1 MLPIKKFLDNSYLD
15 PKSQKKIIGGYKRD
29 DELSGRRVQVY
40 TDQEGKAIVS
50 HRGTQGFKDVLTD
63 AKLAVG
69 KLTGTD
75 RYKHAKKIQQKAVEK
90 YGKENITTLGHSLGG
105 SIAERAG
112 KISGNRVIT
121 YNKGVSPLD
130 FSKKLPKKQTDIRST
145 GDLVSFSGKLQ
156 KGNKINLS
164 HGYLNPLKIHSTKP
178 LKGLKISY

>member
-15 PKSQKKIIGGYKRD
+15 PNSQKKIIGGYKRD

-40 TDQEGKAIVS
+40 TDQDGKAIVT

-69 KLTGTD
+69 RLSGTD
-75 RYKHAKKIQQKAVEK
+75 RYKHAKKIQQKAFEK
-90 YGKENITTLGHSLGG
+90 YGKENITTLSHSLGG
-105 SIAERAG
+105 SIGERVG
-112 KISGNRVIT
+112 KSGNKVIT
-121 YNKGVSPLD
+121 YNKGVSPLEA
-130 FSKKLPKKQTDIRST
+130 FKKLPKNQTDIRST